1 MYFFPDICNS
11 SFVQFQIWDLP
22 GQFNTMDPSFDTESI
37 FGGCGAIIFV
47 IDAQVFVYYVLLLEI
62 QLSRRNGWD
71 LINWFNSV
79 MFVPSPSQDL
89 DFRRHM
95 SWSFFFVF
103 REVIVRFVDIDGI
116 DDHHSL
122 LAFFS

>member
-1 MYFFPDICNS
+1 
-11 SFVQFQIWDLP
+11 
-22 GQFNTMDPSFDTESI
+22 MDPSFDTESI

-116 DDHHSL
+116 VDHHSL
-122 LAFFS
+122 LTFFS